1 MTDKEFKRLSRA
13 QMIDI
18 IYEFQLK
25 QDELTAEYERLTNEL
40 ADKRIRMSQVGNIA
54 EASLEIH
61 NVMQAAQAAAE
72 QYLEEIRTIRAETE
86 KKCQQ
91 LINKAQ
97 QEAEA
102 IIARAREGRTS
113 YDPKLEVILKEFNT
127 QSQTTGEHK

>member
-13 QMIDI
+13 QLIDI

-25 QDELTAEYERLTNEL
+25 QNELTAENERLTKEL
-40 ADKRIRMSQVGNIA
+40 TDKRIRMSQVGNIA

-72 QYLEEIRTIRAETE
+72 QYLEEIRTIRVETE
-86 KKCQQ
+86 ESCQQ
-91 LINKAQ
+91 LIKKAQ
-97 QEAEA
+97 QEAA
-102 IIARAREGRTS
+102 DILARAKAGQTS

-127 QSQTTGEHK
+127 QS